1 MPQIPAVWVE
11 PRLKQF
17 WGCTCWRL
25 PVSCCICSKHGFH
38 LVALVG
44 PGRVFARNW
53 KPCLELVLCS
63 VGRQVL
69 GVLSWSL
76 YLCSPVEYLIA
87 GGTYKCWV
95 LDTGWWENVIAS
107 PGGGMLWEA
116 FVGVVEVYSAVG
128 KSDSGAFMIMRSGCT
143 SNVVITKIC
152 HLTCSS
158 CLSRISHM
166 SWLI

>member
-1 MPQIPAVWVE
+1 MGQKSE
-11 PRLKQF
+11 TMLRDYD
-17 WGCTCWRL
+17 
-25 PVSCCICSKHGFH
+25 
-38 LVALVG
+38 
-44 PGRVFARNW
+44 
-53 KPCLELVLCS
+53 VLCRAA
-63 VGRQVL
+63 GIRC
-69 GVLSWSL
+69 VLSWSL

-128 KSDSGAFMIMRSGCT
+128 KSDSGAFMRSGCT
-143 SNVVITKIC
+143 SNVVITKTC

-158 CLSRISHM
+158 CLSRISYM

>member
-1 MPQIPAVWVE
+1 MGQKSETMLRGCAVS
-11 PRLKQF
+11 
-17 WGCTCWRL
+17 G
-25 PVSCCICSKHGFH
+25 
-38 LVALVG
+38 
-44 PGRVFARNW
+44 GRR
-53 KPCLELVLCS
+53 
-63 VGRQVL
+63 VL

-128 KSDSGAFMIMRSGCT
+128 KSDSGAFMRSGCT
-143 SNVVITKIC
+143 SNVVN
-152 HLTCSS
+152 HQNMSS
-158 CLSRISHM
+158 NLLFLSFKNQSYVVVDL
-166 SWLI
+166 SS